1 VVQTTF
7 LPCKRPIDEDH
18 FFVMEA
24 MNVNTD
30 LLLEVRELRDRLADR
45 TDVLEKVKA
54 LTLLPDDLHAT
65 IDMVASYYEVSRKA
79 IESLIVDHRD
89 ELESD
94 GLRTISGK
102 ELSFFKE
109 EGVISKNTPS
119 LVIIPRRA
127 ILRIGM
133 LLRDSQVAKTVRTYL
148 LNVEEEARVE
158 APQVIDRAVK
168 RISWREVYST
178 VNYKKKLGK
187 LIGLSDG
194 TATLLALSH
203 TEREFGVDL
212 SEYKRHVRDDDLE
225 ETFSPT
231 ELGKRMSPPVS
242 AQRVNRMLED
252 AGLQQWD
259 EKSKSWVLTDAG
271 KPYAK
276 LLPVDVFH
284 PDKNVSTT
292 KYVIRWRLSVLK
304 ELK

>member
-1 VVQTTF
+1 
-7 LPCKRPIDEDH
+7 
-18 FFVMEA
+18 

-65 IDMVASYYEVSRKA
+65 VAMVASYYEVPKKA
-79 IESLIVDHRD
+79 IDSLILDHRD
-89 ELESD
+89 ELEQD
-94 GLRTISGK
+94 GLRTISGA
-102 ELSFFKE
+102 ELISFKE
-109 EGVISKNTPS
+109 MGVVPKNTAA
-119 LVIIPRRA
+119 LTIVPRRA

-133 LLRDSQVAKTVRTYL
+133 LLRDSQVAKTLRTYL

-158 APQVIDRAVK
+158 APQVVARAVN
-168 RISWREVYST
+168 RVSWRQVVSAFSQ
-178 VNYKKKLGK
+178 KKRLCKMLGVPEGAAA
-187 LIGLSDG
+187 LV
-194 TATLLALSH
+194 ALSH

-212 SEYKRHVRDDDLE
+212 SDFKRLVRDDDLD

-231 ELGKRMSPPVS
+231 ELGKRMSPQVS

-259 EKSKSWVLTDAG
+259 DKSKSWVLTDAG

-276 LLPVDVFH
+276 LLPVEVFH
-284 PDKNVSTT
+284 PDKNVATT
-292 KYVIRWRLSVLK
+292 KYAIRWRFVVLQK
-304 ELK
+304 ITK

>member
-1 VVQTTF
+1 
-7 LPCKRPIDEDH
+7 
-18 FFVMEA
+18 M
-24 MNVNTD
+24 NTD

-79 IESLIVDHRD
+79 IESLIADHRD
-89 ELESD
+89 ELDSD

-168 RISWREVYST
+168 RISWREVYESSEK
-178 VNYKKKLGK
+178 VGNFARSGEP
-187 LIGLSDG
+187 IRNPCGRIPVVEGRMRGLVRIS
-194 TATLLALSH
+194 
-203 TEREFGVDL
+203 FDL
-212 SEYKRHVRDDDLE
+212 FR
-225 ETFSPT
+225 
-231 ELGKRMSPPVS
+231 
-242 AQRVNRMLED
+242 
-252 AGLQQWD
+252 
-259 EKSKSWVLTDAG
+259 
-271 KPYAK
+271 
-276 LLPVDVFH
+276 
-284 PDKNVSTT
+284 
-292 KYVIRWRLSVLK
+292 
-304 ELK
+304 

>member
-1 VVQTTF
+1 
-7 LPCKRPIDEDH
+7 
-18 FFVMEA
+18 

-54 LTLLPDDLHAT
+54 LVLLPDDLHAT
-65 IDMVASYYEVSRKA
+65 VEMVADYYEVGVEA
-79 IESLIVDHRD
+79 IKSLIKDHRD
-89 ELESD
+89 ELISD
-94 GLRTISGK
+94 GLKVLSGLELKDFARSFEDQASFGLSSKIRT
-102 ELSFFKE
+102 L
-109 EGVISKNTPS
+109 T
-119 LVIIPRRA
+119 LIPRRA

-148 LNVEEEARVE
+148 LNVEEGARAE
-158 APQVIDRAVK
+158 APHIVARAVR

-212 SEYKRHVRDDDLE
+212 SEYKRHIRDDDLD

-242 AQRVNRMLED
+242 AQRMNRLLAE
-252 AGLQQWD
+252 AGLQRWD
-259 EKSKSWVLTDAG
+259 EAARAWVLTDAG

-276 LLPVDVFH
+276 LLPVEVFR

-292 KYVIRWRLSVLK
+292 KYAIRWKLTVLQ
-304 ELK
+304 ELMNR